1 MAETVHK
8 NVPQTV
14 GQTRVDTQT
23 DGVLVLQDGRAITVP
38 LVGRRQIS
46 FKCYT
51 S

>member
-1 MAETVHK
+1 MAKTVHE

-38 LVGRRQIS
+38 LVGR
-46 FKCYT
+46 
-51 S
+51 